1 MSSPTV
7 LVLDG
12 ELGFIFALSVE
23 LSKRHISVV
32 PARTARDARSTLA
45 RLRLEPELLV
55 IKCSRPGACALAEE
69 LTRKNP
75 ELRMVGIVSDRYQC
89 TKCASRIAARL
100 RDPED
105 QVPERIA
112 DCADLIEELVKAQQR
127 KSHRAGIDC

>member
-12 ELGFIFALSVE
+12 ELGFVFALSVE

-32 PARTARDARSTLA
+32 PARTVREARSTLA

-55 IKCSRPGACALAEE
+55 ANCSRPGACALAEE
-69 LTRKNP
+69 LARKNP
-75 ELRMVGIVSDRYQC
+75 DLRMVGIVSDRYHC
-89 TKCASRIAARL
+89 TKCASRIAGHL

-105 QVPERIA
+105 EMPERVPY
-112 DCADLIEELVKAQQR
+112 CADLIEELVKAQRR